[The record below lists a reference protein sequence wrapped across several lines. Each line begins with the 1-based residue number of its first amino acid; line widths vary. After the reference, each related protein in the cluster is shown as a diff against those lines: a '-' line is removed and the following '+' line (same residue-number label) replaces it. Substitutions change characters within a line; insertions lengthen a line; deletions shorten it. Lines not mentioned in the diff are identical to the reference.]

1 MPREPD
7 VVLVTGGSS
16 GIGRALA
23 RAWARRGARVFA
35 TSRRPDAMAPF
46 DVPGIEPLAL
56 DVTDPASI
64 DAAVARVL
72 ASAGRIDVLVNNA
85 GYGMVAPMLQGAPDA
100 LRRQMETNVVGPA
113 ALVRAVA
120 PGMVARGRGLIVNVG
135 SVSGVLTTPFAGAYC
150 ASKAALHAISDAMRM
165 ELAPLGVVVVM
176 LQPGAVRSGFG
187 DAALAGVGDLDLAGS
202 PYETVRASIEQRA
215 TSSQDGA
222 MDADVFA
229 ERVVALLAR
238 PNPPSVIRMG
248 RHSVLM
254 PLLRWLLPV
263 RVTDRILSRRFGL
276 ATLRPAGRGGRDAS

>member
-1 MPREPD
+1 MSREPD

-85 GYGMVAPMLQGAPDA
+85 GYGMVVPMLLGTPDA
-100 LRRQMETNVVGPA
+100 LRRQLETNVVGPA

-120 PGMVARGRGLIVNVG
+120 PGMVARGHGLIVNVG
-135 SVSGVLTTPFAGAYC
+135 SVSGVLATPFAGAYC

-165 ELAPLGVVVVM
+165 ELAPLGVAVVM
-176 LQPGAVRSGFG
+176 LQPGAVRSGCG

-202 PYETVRASIEQRA
+202 PYEPVRASIEQRA

-238 PNPPSVIRMG
+238 ANPPSVIRMG

-276 ATLRPAGRGGRDAS
+276 GTLRPAGRGDRDAS

>member
-1 MPREPD
+1 MSREPD

-64 DAAVARVL
+64 DAAVARML

-85 GYGMVAPMLQGAPDA
+85 GYGMVAPMLLGAPDA

-135 SVSGVLTTPFAGAYC
+135 SVSGVLATPFAGAYC

-165 ELAPLGVVVVM
+165 ELAPLGVAVVM

-202 PYETVRASIEQRA
+202 PYEPVRASIEQRA

-238 PNPPSVIRMG
+238 ANPPSVIRMG

-276 ATLRPAGRGGRDAS
+276 DELRPAGRDGRGAS